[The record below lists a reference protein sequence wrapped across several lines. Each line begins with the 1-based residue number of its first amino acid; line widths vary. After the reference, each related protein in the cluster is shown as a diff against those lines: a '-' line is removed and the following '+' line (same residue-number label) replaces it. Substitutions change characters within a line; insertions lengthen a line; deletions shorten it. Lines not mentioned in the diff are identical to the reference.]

1 MFITQENQRL
11 YLNTWEYN
19 ASRILTELA
28 KTVINNGGRVKPLK
42 NAIVSNRSI
51 TDAKQEYTKKI
62 EQLAELEKANHNK
75 KRAAAIKTYS
85 ENLETLEKVNNE
97 PIKVTHTSYI
107 SFIHDGFYYYYQIND
122 NPFFEFYYHKIPVQ
136 NGCYSCDTYLTEDK
150 KEWLR
155 NCFFSYD
162 CSYAD
167 VVRAANF
174 IFNMLV
180 QAKPSRIHR
189 ESKKQR
195 VANIYDD
202 GYHYEIVYAPERFT
216 KIDF

>member
-11 YLNTWEYN
+11 YLGTWEYN

-28 KTVINNGGRVKPLK
+28 NAVIIRGGRVKPLK

-51 TDAKQEYTKKI
+51 TDAKQEYTEKI
-62 EQLAELEKANHNK
+62 ERLTELEKTSHNK
-75 KRAAAIKTYS
+75 KRTALIKVYS
-85 ENLETLEKVNNE
+85 EKLAELEKVNNE

-107 SFIHDGFYYYYQIND
+107 NFIHDGFYYYYQMDD
-122 NPFFEFYYHKIPVQ
+122 NPFFEFYYHKTPVQ
-136 NGCYSCDTYLTEDK
+136 NGRYSCDTYLTEDN

-167 VVRAANF
+167 VVEAANF

-180 QAKPSRIHR
+180 SSKPSIICRDC
-189 ESKKQR
+189 KKQR
-195 VANIYDD
+195 VSNLYDS
-202 GYHYEIVYAPERFT
+202 GYHYETIYSPERFA
-216 KIDF
+216 KINF